1 MQDLLKDSKLL
12 LNVVPYKTK
21 IEVTKDSSSSIQQQ
35 NKHSFSTVRN
45 ECIGK
50 KARRKS
56 IPSQPEGKHSIP
68 ARRKT
73 FHPAAPCRAA
83 GLLVAQTRS
92 QSLGSPFSPAL
103 QPASM
108 WSLSWVRSTPY
119 LQCSLVN
126 ITVSYILNILDSP

>member
-35 NKHSFSTVRN
+35 NKHSFSRVRN

-56 IPSQPEGKHSIP
+56 IPSQPEGK
-68 ARRKT
+68 A
-73 FHPAAPCRAA
+73 F
-83 GLLVAQTRS
+83 LLQLHVEL
-92 QSLGSPFSPAL
+92 LGSWWHKLVLKALEALSLQLCSPH
-103 QPASM
+103 
-108 WSLSWVRSTPY
+108 
-119 LQCSLVN
+119 QCGLF
-126 ITVSYILNILDSP
+126 LRLDQLHIFNVPW